1 MEYDVWQVSFIG
13 SQWGSNTGTGYY
25 RLEQMT
31 VRKAARDMT
40 AGNATRTG
48 IDAPVAA
55 PRRLRNTALC
65 LLLAGAT
72 ALSGCQSI
80 LDQTYQANVSPSANP
95 QIVDEVQKNDPR
107 AQMGAREHPRI
118 VASYGGEYHDAKTER
133 LVARIAGAL
142 TAVSENPNQ
151 SFRITILNSPAIN
164 AFALPGGYLYVT
176 RGLLALANDASE
188 VAAVLSHEMGHVT
201 ANHGIERQKREE
213 AEVIAS
219 RVVAEVLSSDLAGK
233 AALARG
239 KLRLAA
245 FSRQQELQADVI
257 GVRMLGEA
265 GYDPYASPRFLDS
278 MAAYARFSAVDPD
291 TDQSL
296 DFLSSHPNAPQRVE
310 LARQHARN
318 FGQEGTVGDR
328 GRDYFLAGIDG
339 LLYGDS
345 PDEGYVRNET
355 FMHGK
360 LGIRFDVP
368 EGFRIDNKVE
378 AVLATGP
385 NETAIRFDGVAA
397 GDTDSLTNYMT
408 SGWVAGLLPET
419 VRETTVNGLP
429 AATARASAERWD
441 FDVTVVR
448 IEKQIFRFL
457 TAVPKGSASLQTT
470 ADTLRQSFRRMT
482 PQEIAS
488 LKPLRVHVVT
498 VGANDTITSLAA
510 RMMGTDRK
518 LDLFKLINALPA
530 SATLSPGQKVKII
543 SE

>member
-1 MEYDVWQVSFIG
+1 MQAK
-13 SQWGSNTGTGYY
+13 
-25 RLEQMT
+25 T
-31 VRKAARDMT
+31 VETD
-40 AGNATRTG
+40 NATRPSVWHR
-48 IDAPVAA
+48 ARLFRSAA
-55 PRRLRNTALC
+55 ALC
-65 LLLAGAT
+65 FAT
-72 ALSGCQSI
+72 SMLYGCQSI
-80 LDQTYQANVSPSANP
+80 FDQAYTPNVSPSDSP
-95 QIVDEVQKNDPR
+95 QTVEEVQKNDPR

-118 VASYGGEYHDAKTER
+118 VASYGGEYKDAKTER

-233 AALARG
+233 QALARG

-245 FSRQQELQADVI
+245 FSRQQELQADAI
-257 GVRMLGEA
+257 GIRMLGEA
-265 GYDPYASPRFLDS
+265 GYDPYAAARFLDS
-278 MAAYARFSAVDPD
+278 MAAYARFSSADPD
-291 TDQSL
+291 NDQSL
-296 DFLSSHPNAPQRVE
+296 DFLSSHPNSAQRVE

-318 FGQEGTVGDR
+318 FGQEGSVGDR

-345 PDEGYVRNET
+345 PQEGYVRGQT
-355 FMHGK
+355 FMHGG

-368 EGFRIDNKVE
+368 PDFRIDNKVE

-385 NETAIRFDGVAA
+385 NEAAVRFDGVAA
-397 GDTDSLTNYMT
+397 GDNNNLANYLT
-408 SGWVAGLLPET
+408 SGWVAGLQPDT
-419 VRETTVNGLP
+419 VKETTINGLP

-441 FDVTVVR
+441 FDVTVIRVGD
-448 IEKQIFRFL
+448 QIFRFL
-457 TAVPKGSASLQTT
+457 TAVPKGSDTLEST
-470 ADTLRQSFRRMT
+470 ADTLRNSFRKMT
-482 PQEIAS
+482 PAEIAS
-488 LKPLRVHVVT
+488 LKPLRVRVIT
-498 VGANDTITSLAA
+498 VGPSDTLASLAN

-518 LDLFKLINALPA
+518 LDLFKLLNALPA
-530 SATLSPGQKVKII
+530 GATVSPGQKMKII

>member
-1 MEYDVWQVSFIG
+1 MSSHW
-13 SQWGSNTGTGYY
+13 
-25 RLEQMT
+25 
-31 VRKAARDMT
+31 
-40 AGNATRTG
+40 
-48 IDAPVAA
+48 P
-55 PRRLRNTALC
+55 
-65 LLLAGAT
+65 LLAPSAAWTGGGFRRARAWALVLSASL
-72 ALSGCQSI
+72 ALSSCQSV
-80 LDQTYQANVSPSANP
+80 LDQAYQPNVAPSKSP

-151 SFRITILNSPAIN
+151 SYRITILNSPAIN

-176 RGLLALANDASE
+176 RGLLALANNASE
-188 VAAVLSHEMGHVT
+188 VAAVLSHEMAHVT
-201 ANHGIERQKREE
+201 ANHGIERQRREE

-233 AALARG
+233 QALARG

-257 GVRMLGEA
+257 GIRMLGEA
-265 GYDPYASPRFLDS
+265 GYDPYAAPRFLDS
-278 MAAYARFSAVDPD
+278 MAAYARFSSADPD

-310 LARQHARN
+310 LARRHARAQ
-318 FGQEGTVGDR
+318 GMEGKVGDR
-328 GRDYFLAGIDG
+328 GRDYYVEGIDG

-345 PDEGYVRNET
+345 PDEGFVRGQT
-355 FMHGK
+355 FLHGK

-368 EGFRIDNKVE
+368 ADFRIDNKVD

-385 NETAIRFDGVAA
+385 EDTAIRFDGVDA
-397 GDTDSLTNYMT
+397 GETDSLTNYLT

-429 AATARASAERWD
+429 AATARATADRWE

-448 IEKQIFRFL
+448 LNDQIFRFL
-457 TAVPKGSASLQTT
+457 TAVPKGSARLEPVATVLKST
-470 ADTLRQSFRRMT
+470 FRKMT

-488 LKPLRVHVVT
+488 LKPLRVRVVT
-498 VGANDTITSLAA
+498 VGPRDTLATLAA

-518 LDLFKLINALPA
+518 LDLFKLINAMPA
-530 SATLSPGQKVKII
+530 GASLAPGQRVKLIT
-543 SE
+543 E

>member
-1 MEYDVWQVSFIG
+1 
-13 SQWGSNTGTGYY
+13 
-25 RLEQMT
+25 MT
-31 VRKAARDMT
+31 VPNERANMT
-40 AGNATRTG
+40 GRG
-48 IDAPVAA
+48 GEGRSFVRRA
-55 PRRLRNTALC
+55 PRPRWNVLRGVAS
-65 LLLAGAT
+65 LLAAAT
-72 ALSGCQSI
+72 FLSSCQSI
-80 LDQTYQANVSPSANP
+80 LDQTYQADIKPSSTP
-95 QIVDEVQKNDPR
+95 QIVEQVQKNDPR

-133 LVARIAGAL
+133 LVARITGAL

-151 SFRITILNSPAIN
+151 SYRITILNSPAIN

-188 VAAVLSHEMGHVT
+188 VAAVLSHEMAHVT

-233 AALARG
+233 QALARG

-265 GYDPYASPRFLDS
+265 GYDPYAAARFLDS
-278 MAAYARFSAVDPD
+278 MAAYARFSSVDPD

-310 LARQHARN
+310 LARQHARA

-328 GRDYFLAGIDG
+328 GRDYYLTGIDG

-345 PDEGYVRNET
+345 PEEGYVRNQT
-355 FMHGK
+355 FMHAG

-385 NETAIRFDGVAA
+385 DESAIRFDGVQAPDDA
-397 GDTDSLTNYMT
+397 SLMNYLT

-419 VRETTVNGLP
+419 VRETTVNGMP
-429 AATARASAERWD
+429 AATARASAERWE

-448 IEKQIFRFL
+448 VDKQIFRFL
-457 TAVPKGSASLQTT
+457 TAVPKGNTT
-470 ADTLRQSFRRMT
+470 LESTANTLRASFRRMT
-482 PQEIAS
+482 PQEIS
-488 LKPLRVHVVT
+488 QIKPLRVRVVT
-498 VGANDTITSLAA
+498 VGASDTITTLAA
-510 RMMGTDRK
+510 RMMGTERK

-530 SATLSPGQKVKII
+530 GAVVSPGQRVKII